1 MYKNNNKIF
10 IENINENNNYIIN
23 NFHKEYF
30 KKTHSNFIYIKVIE
44 IKSHNKI

>member
-23 NFHKEYF
+23 NNSPKNILRKHIVIL
-30 KKTHSNFIYIKVIE
+30 FISK
-44 IKSHNKI
+44 

>member
-23 NFHKEYF
+23 NNSTKNILRKHIVIL
-30 KKTHSNFIYIKVIE
+30 FISK
-44 IKSHNKI
+44 